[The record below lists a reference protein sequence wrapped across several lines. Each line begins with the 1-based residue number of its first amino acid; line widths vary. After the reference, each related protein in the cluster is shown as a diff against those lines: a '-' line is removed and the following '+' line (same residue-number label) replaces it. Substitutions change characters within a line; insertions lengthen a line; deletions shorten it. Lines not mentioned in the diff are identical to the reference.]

1 MPLLSIYA
9 QINQVIYLRDNYEV
23 DTGIALSCL
32 ERSACANMQRMEK
45 TTTYR
50 MRCMQGPVLL

>member
-50 MRCMQGPVLL
+50 MR